1 MIMRTRSTTSVEM
14 IEIMLNLAL
23 STPDIPQIRKGA
35 IQIVRLVATPDVCLM
50 ALHQRKPKKTHTVDA
65 GSEICEPCTA
75 GNGDYD
81 FITLPNCHAER
92 AAVSQKGT

>member
-1 MIMRTRSTTSVEM
+1 MRAKSTTSVEI

-23 STPDIPQIRKGA
+23 STSSTPQTRRGA
-35 IQIVRLVATPDVCLM
+35 IQIVRVVATPEVWLI
-50 ALHQRKPKKTHTVDA
+50 AAYQRKPKKKHTVEA
-65 GSEICEPCTA
+65 GNEIHEPCTA

-92 AAVSQKGT
+92 AAVSQKST

>member
-1 MIMRTRSTTSVEM
+1 MRARSTTSVEI

-23 STPDIPQIRKGA
+23 STSDIPQIRRGA
-35 IQIVRLVATPDVCLM
+35 IQIVWVVATPEVWLI
-50 ALHQRKPKKTHTVDA
+50 AVHQRKPKKTKRTVNA
-65 GSEICEPCTA
+65 GSEIHEPCTA

-92 AAVSQKGT
+92 AAVSQKCT